1 MDYETVI
8 TEQLRCN
15 LLRLLAEAPG
25 YTANDSV
32 LGDLAEEF
40 GFRPSRDAI
49 RTQLAW
55 LAEQGL
61 VTVNTVK
68 SCHVATLTGRGE
80 DVAQGRATVPGVKRP
95 HPGGI

>member
-32 LGDLAEEF
+32 LGDLA
-40 GFRPSRDAI
+40 
-49 RTQLAW
+49 
-55 LAEQGL
+55 
-61 VTVNTVK
+61 
-68 SCHVATLTGRGE
+68 
-80 DVAQGRATVPGVKRP
+80 
-95 HPGGI
+95 